1 MKKLIVLIIMMMI
14 KLTVFCQT
22 GIQSTTKEIPTDVV
36 KLMIKDIIRF
46 DSLKAINQLN
56 NEYIY
61 TLQKGIDTRDSII
74 NGLNHSYDNLN
85 KKLEYTQSE
94 NIMIK
99 HYSETLEI
107 AIKKEKVGN
116 TFKDIL
122 SLSLIG
128 TLLSILILK

>member
-1 MKKLIVLIIMMMI
+1 
-14 KLTVFCQT
+14 
-22 GIQSTTKEIPTDVV
+22 
-36 KLMIKDIIRF
+36 MIKDIIRF